1 LGYNLGAMLSD
12 LSRILREECQIDPHK
27 PVLVGVSGGA
37 DSLCIAEFMHEAGY
51 SLIVAHFDHKLR
63 PDSAA
68 DAESVG
74 DYARRKGLR
83 YITGQGDVKARA
95 EKSRET
101 IEEAAR
107 ISRYNFLFKSAED
120 NDAQAVVVGHSADDQ
135 VETLLMHLLRGSG
148 LNGLGGMPY
157 RWLPNAWHTEI
168 PLVRPLLGVWRAD
181 ILDYCRTK
189 GLDPVEDQTNEDPS
203 YYRNRLRLEL
213 VPYLETF
220 NPAARKLIWQTARL
234 LEGEREL
241 IVHQVETAWSQCVLE
256 TSKDYVRIR
265 TDHTLDYP
273 VGMQR
278 HIIRKAIAYLRP
290 GLRDIS
296 FDAVQI
302 GVAHL
307 QPSEEFAEIDLSA
320 GLKIVAEPGSLWVAD
335 WESEL
340 PVDDWPQV
348 LEDVSLLEVDH
359 HVDLKSG
366 WQITARKTSRV
377 DIPFPPAGEM
387 DDKNLAWLDL
397 NSFEKPLI
405 VRPRREGDSFQPFGL
420 KGHSQKI
427 SDFMVNQKIPFRAR
441 KDWPLVCSGDEILWV
456 AGCRSAHP
464 HQVTEETEFAV
475 RFSLRRSDNDGG

>member
-1 LGYNLGAMLSD
+1 MGYNLGAMLSD
-12 LSRILREECQIDPHK
+12 LGRILQEECQLDPLR

-63 PDSAA
+63 PDSAT
-68 DAESVG
+68 DAEAVG
-74 DYARRKGLR
+74 DYARQKGLR
-83 YITGQGDVKARA
+83 YVTEQGDVKVRA

-107 ISRYNFLFKSAED
+107 MARYKFLFESAED
-120 NDAQAVVVGHSADDQ
+120 NEAQAVVVGHSADDQ

-148 LNGLGGMPY
+148 LNGMGGMPY
-157 RWLPNAWHTEI
+157 RWVPNAWHAEI
-168 PLVRPLLGVWRAD
+168 PLLRPLLGVWRAE

-189 GLDPVEDQTNEDPS
+189 GLEPVQDQTNQDPA

-241 IVHQVETAWSQCVLE
+241 ISGLVETAWSECVQD
-256 TSKDYVRIR
+256 TSEDYVRIN
-265 TDHTLDYP
+265 TGHALNYP
-273 VGMQR
+273 LGMQR
-278 HIIRKAIAYLRP
+278 HMIRKAIDHLRP

-307 QPSEEFAEIDLSA
+307 QPAQEYAEIDLIA
-320 GLKIVAEPGSLWVAD
+320 GLKIVAEPGSLWVAE
-335 WESEL
+335 WETEL
-340 PVDDWPQV
+340 PVGDWPQV
-348 LEDVSLLEVDH
+348 LEEASLLEINH

-366 WQITARKTSRV
+366 WQITARKCRRE
-377 DIPFPPAGEM
+377 DIPLPLSGEFT
-387 DDKNLAWLDL
+387 DKNLAWLDL
-397 NSFEKPLI
+397 KSFEQPLI
-405 VRPRREGDSFQPFGL
+405 VRPRREGDSFEPFGL
-420 KGHSQKI
+420 QGHSQKI

-441 KDWPLVCSGDEILWV
+441 RDWPLVCSGDEILWV
-456 AGCRSAHP
+456 AGCRSAHA
-464 HQVTEETEFAV
+464 HQVTEETEYAV
-475 RFSLRRSDNDGG
+475 RLSLRRSNNDGG